1 LNPEVFL
8 EWMQSIE
15 RFFEIKEYSDDKAF
29 KIAILKLKK
38 YASLWYENL
47 KRQRSRDGKSR
58 IKTWSKLKR
67 LMTKRFLPDNYKRD
81 LYLKVSNLS
90 QGRSTVEEYIREF
103 EQLQIQSGLEE
114 EQDQTMARL
123 SKA

>member
-1 LNPEVFL
+1 MDDLSDLKFDPPEFKGNLNPEVFL

-15 RFFEIKEYSDDKAF
+15 RFFEIKKYSDYKAF

-81 LYLKVSNLS
+81 LYLKVLN
-90 QGRSTVEEYIREF
+90 
-103 EQLQIQSGLEE
+103 
-114 EQDQTMARL
+114 
-123 SKA
+123 